1 MIKAEGETFNF
12 DDVSKIN
19 SNFLETFE
27 FDSVDQ
33 YIKTETNEFSAV
45 CPFSGLPDLAKV
57 KIEYFPKGGKC
68 VELKSLK
75 YYFSSFRNVGIYQEA
90 ATKRIYDDLK
100 YKLKTNRIRVTSKN
114 SEDSDKPPTALIGE
128 ENEVFDKIL
137 SYKRLGI
144 SEIVLDF
151 ITPDKDEILETMS
164 TLSKKVM
171 PEL

>member
-12 DDVSKIN
+12 EDVSKIN

-57 KIEYFPKGGKC
+57 KIEYFPTGGKC

-75 YYFSSFRNVGIYQEA
+75 YYFTSFRNVGIYQEGV
-90 ATKRIYDDLK
+90 TKRIYNDLC
-100 YKLKTNRIRVTSKN
+100 LC
-114 SEDSDKPPTALIGE
+114 
-128 ENEVFDKIL
+128 
-137 SYKRLGI
+137 
-144 SEIVLDF
+144 
-151 ITPDKDEILETMS
+151 LETNKLQI
-164 TLSKKVM
+164 TTIYNIRGGFKTTCV
-171 PEL
+171 EGNIN